1 MLVVQLRAL
10 NTVGLTLGAGLTFI
24 FFCSALQKQLLTQS
38 HDIGLR
44 E

>member
-24 FFCSALQKQLLTQS
+24 FFLFRFAETIA
-38 HDIGLR
+38 HTVT
-44 E
+44 